1 VTIATLKEPAA
12 PAQHG
17 WRVLSHS
24 ADYALRAVLY
34 LAQREGAGLI
44 PANEMAEALG
54 VPQRYLGKV
63 LNTLA
68 HAGTLSSTR
77 GPRGGFRLTRPANQ
91 LTLAEVIAPFDA
103 IGEPLQ
109 CLLQH
114 RQCSKTDPCAA
125 HEGWQ
130 HIANEMRDFFQR
142 MTVAAVLKNGS
153 HA

>member
-1 VTIATLKEPAA
+1 MTGTNAGVIAHA
-12 PAQHG
+12 HR

-34 LAQREGAGLI
+34 LAAHDGGRLI
-44 PANEMAEALG
+44 PANEIAEALH

-77 GPRGGFRLTRPANQ
+77 GPRGGFRLVRDPAQ
-91 LTLAEVIAPFDA
+91 LTLADVIAPFDA

-109 CLLQH
+109 CLLHH
-114 RQCSKTDPCAA
+114 RECSLTHPCAA
-125 HEGWQ
+125 HHDWQ
-130 HIANEMRDFFQR
+130 RIGTDLRDFFQR
-142 MTVAAVLKNGS
+142 MSVAELLKNSGE
-153 HA
+153 A